1 MSIVKPP
8 RSAGTN
14 FRRLFPFLAAVNAS
28 EETHLVFESD
38 GFMPLS
44 IEFLEDYWQ
53 SLQVYSMMHYYIQCG
68 DLMRDPDMT
77 FAVDFGHGKII
88 PLTFQQDGAAWTP
101 GGTIYQEVFS
111 PDGKTY
117 KPHLLADLDKFLAQW
132 STNIINQKFSP
143 DKIRKD

>member
-8 RSAGTN
+8 RSAGAN
-14 FRRLFPFLAAVNAS
+14 FRRLFPFLAAVTAS

-53 SLQVYSMMHYYIQCG
+53 SLPVYSMMHYYIQCG

-77 FAVDFGHGKII
+77 FAVDLDHGKII

-101 GGTIYQEVFS
+101 DGTIYQEVFS

-117 KPHLLADLDKFLAQW
+117 KPHLLTDLDKFLAQW